1 LMVISLAKTMSEK
14 ILERA
19 SGRSVSPGDI
29 VVANVDYLM
38 ANDGTAP
45 LAIKSFYE
53 MNGKKVWNP
62 EKLILIIDH
71 IAPSQNE
78 KISAVHTLIR
88 KFATEQ
94 KLKDFYDVGSG
105 ICHRIMLEKHASP
118 SMLIVGA
125 DSHTCT
131 YGAVGAFS
139 TGIGSTEAAATM
151 ISGKLWFKVPETVKF
166 SLTGTPHTMVFPKDV
181 ILHIVGQIGAD
192 GETYKAI
199 EFVGQYIST
208 MSVDGRST
216 LCNMAVEMGAKVGLV
231 APDKVTLNF
240 LKDHSR
246 DADPKIIGSDADAE
260 YQDEKEFQLDN
271 LEPQIACPHK
281 VDNVKPVS
289 EVGNI
294 EIHQVFLGSCTNG
307 SIEDLEVAARI
318 LQGKKVKNSVRALVI
333 PASREIYIQ
342 AAEKGL
348 LKLFAEAG
356 CTICNPGCGP
366 CIGAHMGVL
375 APGEICLS
383 TANRNFKGRMG
394 CADAEIYLCSPATA
408 AASALTGRITDPRGM
423 KWRCH

>member
-1 LMVISLAKTMSEK
+1 M
-14 ILERA
+14 
-19 SGRSVSPGDI
+19 G
-29 VVANVDYLM
+29 
-38 ANDGTAP
+38 
-45 LAIKSFYE
+45 
-53 MNGKKVWNP
+53 GKKVWNS
-62 EKLILIIDH
+62 EKLVLIIDH

-78 KISAVHTLIR
+78 KISAVHSLIR
-88 KFATEQ
+88 KFVAEQ

-118 SMLIVGA
+118 GMLIVGA

-131 YGAVGAFS
+131 YGAIGAFS
-139 TGIGSTEAAATM
+139 TGIGSTEAAAAM
-151 ISGKLWFKVPETVKF
+151 ISGKLWFKVPETIKF
-166 SLTGTPHTMVFPKDV
+166 SLRGIPHRMVFPKDV

-192 GETYKAI
+192 GATYKAI

-216 LCNMAVEMGAKVGLV
+216 LCNMAVEMGAKAGLV
-231 APDKVTLNF
+231 APDKVTLDF

-246 DADPKIIGSDADAE
+246 GADSKPIGSDNDAE
-260 YQDEKEFQLDN
+260 YQDEREFQLNN

-289 EVGNI
+289 EVGNV

-318 LQGKKVKNSVRALVI
+318 LQGKKVKKGVRTLVI

-408 AASALTGRITDPRGM
+408 AASALTGKITDPREI
-423 KWRCH
+423 K